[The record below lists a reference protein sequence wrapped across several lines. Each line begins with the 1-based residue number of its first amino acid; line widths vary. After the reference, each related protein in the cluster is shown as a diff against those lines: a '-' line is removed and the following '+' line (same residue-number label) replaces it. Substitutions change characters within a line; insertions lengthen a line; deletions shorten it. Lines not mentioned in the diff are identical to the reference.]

1 MINRM
6 RLRTAA
12 LVLALT
18 FAGSAFVASQT
29 QTHWLDKK
37 LTVSHSPF
45 PPPDPWE

>member
-6 RLRTAA
+6 LLRTAG

-18 FAGSAFVASQT
+18 FAGSAFAASQT
-29 QTHWLDKK
+29 QTHWVGKK
-37 LTVSHSPF
+37 LSISRCPT

>member
-6 RLRTAA
+6 LLRTAG

-18 FAGSAFVASQT
+18 FAGSAFAASQT
-29 QTHWLDKK
+29 QTHSMNKK
-37 LTVSHSPF
+37 STVSHSPF